1 MPEDGRT
8 SVYADDVGMPTT
20 GTTSR
25 LLVLSSMFRA
35 LQIYQKYVC
44 SNKYVEI
51 HIIINIQ

>member
-20 GTTSR
+20 GTASR